1 MTTPTEPLLSVENLH
16 TSFFTEDGTV
26 KAVQGTSFAVQ
37 RGEILGIVGESG
49 CGKTTAGLSV
59 MGLITHPGRVVDGR
73 IRFRGRD
80 LEDMDEDERRIL
92 RGEAMAM
99 IFQDPQASL
108 NPLMTVGDQ
117 IAEIFQAHG
126 RIGADEVRQRTEDA
140 LASLGL
146 ADPAYV
152 MNSYPWQMS
161 GGMCQRVML
170 AMMLVLEP
178 ELLIADEPT
187 SALDVTL
194 QAEILERI
202 MRLAKEH
209 GTAVILITHDMGVI
223 ARAADRVM
231 VMYGGRVMEAAD
243 TVTLFHN
250 PQHPYTSALL
260 NSVPRLDRDMRP
272 LRGVPGAPPDLLN
285 PPDECPFLPRCNKA
299 TVACRTQPMPPLTA
313 VGDGHTLACYNP
325 MTGMEHRNRAD

>member
-1 MTTPTEPLLSVENLH
+1 M
-16 TSFFTEDGTV
+16 
-26 KAVQGTSFAVQ
+26 QGTSFAVE

-80 LEDMDEDERRIL
+80 LDEMDEDERRIL
-92 RGEAMAM
+92 RGEEMAM

-126 RIGADEVRQRTEDA
+126 RIGADEVRQQTEDA

-202 MRLAKEH
+202 LRLAKEH
-209 GTAVILITHDMGVI
+209 GTAGHPDNARHGRDCAGGGPRDGDVWRSGYGGCRYGHVVPQSAESVYIGAAELRATAGQGHAAVTRG
-223 ARAADRVM
+223 AGRAA
-231 VMYGGRVMEAAD
+231 
-243 TVTLFHN
+243 
-250 PQHPYTSALL
+250 
-260 NSVPRLDRDMRP
+260 
-272 LRGVPGAPPDLLN
+272 
-285 PPDECPFLPRCNKA
+285 
-299 TVACRTQPMPPLTA
+299 
-313 VGDGHTLACYNP
+313 
-325 MTGMEHRNRAD
+325 